1 MVILVVGGSENLSR
15 QVVNCFLENE
25 HKVIFLD
32 NLSIG
37 RLDAVDP
44 SVVYCRMDI
53 KEERRLEELFNAFN
67 IDAVIHLGSYADEL
81 ESLDEPLK
89 YYEYNIG
96 GIITLL
102 KVMKRHRVQ
111 FLVFSSSAPSEVITP
126 YSESMRMVESI
137 LARVDTAHHI
147 KSMILRRSNAFED
160 DHVVKDMAKAFLIAL
175 KVLMEQ

>member
-67 IDAVIHLGSYADEL
+67 IDAVIHLGCYFNDL
-81 ESLDEPLK
+81 ESLEEPLK
-89 YYEYNIG
+89 YYENNVG
-96 GIITLL
+96 GTITLL
-102 KVMKRHRVQ
+102 KVMKRHHVQ
-111 FLVFSSSAPSEVITP
+111 SLVFSSSVPSEMITP
-126 YSESMRMVESI
+126 FSESMRMVESI

-147 KSMILRRSNAFED
+147 KSIILRQPNALED
-160 DHVVKDMAKAFLIAL
+160 DHDVMDLAKTYPLAL
-175 KVLMEQ
+175 KVLMER